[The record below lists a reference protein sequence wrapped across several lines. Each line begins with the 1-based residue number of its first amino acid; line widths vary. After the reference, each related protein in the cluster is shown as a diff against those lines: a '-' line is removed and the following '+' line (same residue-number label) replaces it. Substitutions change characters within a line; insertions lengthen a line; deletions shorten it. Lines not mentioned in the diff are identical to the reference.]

1 MRVQPTNPPIRSIS
15 TKTLNELPLER
26 KVLQDKDQ
34 PELIRSISAAML
46 DTLVQADTLRSITLK
61 SASAIQSARFHG
73 PGDIRV
79 EQVEEPKCRKGQV
92 KMRPAYVG
100 ICGSDLHEFTSGPIL
115 IPKTPH
121 KITGCTHPA
130 TLGHE
135 FGGIIEE
142 VGEGVTNVSPG
153 QRAVVRPTIFDR
165 TCSACQQGLYHCCEN
180 IGFIGLSG
188 YGGGMS
194 QKIVA
199 PAGHFYLLPDNISLE
214 TASLIEPLAVSWH
227 AVNSSPFKKGDNALI
242 VGGGPIGLGV
252 VQALKLR
259 GAGQIIV
266 AELMD
271 NRKQFCTEYGATAI
285 LDPSKVDVAKSVREL
300 TGGIG
305 ADVVFDTA
313 GVEKALSGA
322 IAAVR
327 AQGTIVNLAV
337 WEGNPS
343 LPVNELMYKEVQYMG
358 AALYDEQSF
367 LDVIRALSTGNL
379 RPEKMITAKI
389 PLRNVVDQGF
399 RALLDHRDKHCK
411 ILVDAQA

>member
-1 MRVQPTNPPIRSIS
+1 
-15 TKTLNELPLER
+15 
-26 KVLQDKDQ
+26 
-34 PELIRSISAAML
+34 
-46 DTLVQADTLRSITLK
+46 
-61 SASAIQSARFHG
+61 
-73 PGDIRV
+73 
-79 EQVEEPKCRKGQV
+79 
-92 KMRPAYVG
+92 
-100 ICGSDLHEFTSGPIL
+100 
-115 IPKTPH
+115 
-121 KITGCTHPA
+121 
-130 TLGHE
+130 
-135 FGGIIEE
+135 
-142 VGEGVTNVSPG
+142 
-153 QRAVVRPTIFDR
+153 
-165 TCSACQQGLYHCCEN
+165 
-180 IGFIGLSG
+180 
-188 YGGGMS
+188 MS

-367 LDVIRALSTGNL
+367 LDVIRALSTGEFICWCGDGYDDAL
-379 RPEKMITAKI
+379 
-389 PLRNVVDQGF
+389 
-399 RALLDHRDKHCK
+399 RALFLMNSN
-411 ILVDAQA
+411 QATYDQKR